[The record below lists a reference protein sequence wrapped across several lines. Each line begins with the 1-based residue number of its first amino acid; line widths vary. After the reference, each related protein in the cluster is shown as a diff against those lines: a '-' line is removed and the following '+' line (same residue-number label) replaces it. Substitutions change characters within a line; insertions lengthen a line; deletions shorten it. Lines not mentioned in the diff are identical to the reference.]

1 MSPSRPS
8 IAVRAP
14 MIVTARVPR
23 TPVGERL
30 PPLAPPGLSVP
41 SPAVVGAVPTSPVSV
56 YVVTLSMLLVATALA
71 VAALVLVGRS
81 D

>member
-1 MSPSRPS
+1 
-8 IAVRAP
+8 

-23 TPVGERL
+23 TPVGERP

-41 SPAVVGAVPTSPVSV
+41 SPAVMGAVPTTPVSV
-56 YVVTLSMLLVATALA
+56 YVITLSMLLVATALSI
-71 VAALVLVGRS
+71 AALVLVRRS